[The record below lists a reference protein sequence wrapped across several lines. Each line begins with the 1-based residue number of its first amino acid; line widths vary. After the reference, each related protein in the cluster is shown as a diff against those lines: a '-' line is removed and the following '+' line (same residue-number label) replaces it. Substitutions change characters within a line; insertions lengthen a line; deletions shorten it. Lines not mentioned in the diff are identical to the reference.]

1 MPPYYELAVA
11 RFVPTSPSSFSA
23 SEGSRWAIAVTFSS
37 SSSGCLLYQI
47 TGTQDDYALAAP
59 ASVTLSSQPNSP
71 SSKSP
76 TSSSPTHQNQPA
88 GYRYAS
94 KVAIGYAD
102 AELLH
107 TLHSTLAAVPIKH
120 GDTKWGTHEWVM
132 QVADAL
138 RKVEGFLVEK
148 HVSTQWIK
156 DKFGEKY

>member
-11 RFVPTSPSSFSA
+11 RFLPTSASSS
-23 SEGSRWAIAVTFSS
+23 SSPCECSRWAITVTFTSS
-37 SSSGCLLYQI
+37 SPGGLLYQI

-76 TSSSPTHQNQPA
+76 TSPSPTDQNQPA

-107 TLHSTLAAVPIKH
+107 NLHSTLAAIPIRH
-120 GDTKWGTHEWVM
+120 GDAKWGTHEWVM
-132 QVADAL
+132 QGADAL
-138 RKVEGFLVEK
+138 RKVEGFLVER

-156 DKFGEKY
+156 DKFGEK